1 MGNVMQ
7 AGVGQD
13 PARQASLG
21 AGLPL
26 SVPTTTVN
34 KVCASGMK
42 TIMLLSQAIQTGQIN
57 VAVAGGFESMSN
69 VPFYVS
75 RGDIPYGGLKM
86 IDGIVFD
93 GLTDVYNKV
102 NIYKLK
108 STQTRPDP
116 LS

>member
-26 SVPTTTVN
+26 SVPTTTIN

-42 TIMLLSQAIQTGQIN
+42 SIMLLAQAIQTGQIN
-57 VAVAGGFESMSN
+57 VAVGGGFESMSN
-69 VPFYVS
+69 VPFYVP
-75 RGDIPYGGLKM
+75 RGEIPYGGLKIVDGNCDLDIVKNVNVKCYPL
-86 IDGIVFD
+86 ID
-93 GLTDVYNKV
+93 
-102 NIYKLK
+102 
-108 STQTRPDP
+108 
-116 LS
+116 